1 MSQTDIINELESQ
14 IKRVD
19 TQSLDIS
26 FNELFDMYTSGE
38 LDITPD
44 YQRLFRWSEGTRSRF
59 IESLLLQMPV
69 PPIYV
74 IETEEGKYELI
85 DGLQRFS
92 SYLHLRGELEAEH
105 LDPPINKGDLLK
117 LTECDIVN
125 SLNGLTWNDLPTIL
139 QIKLKRTYIRVQV
152 VKKTSDNVFKY
163 HMFKRLNTGGEVL
176 SYQQIRNCTI
186 RLLNTRF
193 INYIENLKEDNNF
206 RTCIANISETQRL
219 EAFDQEL
226 VLRFFA
232 LKNNPDNFVHG
243 VADFLTEYMEKV
255 ATEDISF
262 DYEDNQS
269 SFEKTFNILN
279 QTWGD
284 RIFGRLNKSNDD
296 LQSNFGIYHFE
307 SITLGLQSILN
318 KVNENEPEHIN
329 KIKKIILALKQD
341 EEFKKRT
348 TGGGKNSSGQFKA
361 RIAISEKYFQQI
373 EF

>member
-176 SYQQIRNCTI
+176 SDQQIRNCTI
-186 RLLNTRF
+186 RLLNTKF
-193 INYIENLKEDNNF
+193 INYIDKLKEDNNF
-206 RTCIANISETQRL
+206 RNCIVNISEKQRL

-232 LKNNPDNFVHG
+232 LKNNPDKFVHD

-284 RIFGRLNKSNDD
+284 RIFGRLNKSNGD

-318 KVNENEPEHIN
+318 KVNENDPAHID
-329 KIKKIILALKQD
+329 KIKKTILDLKKD
-341 EEFKKRT
+341 DDFKKLT
-348 TGGGKNSSGQFKA
+348 TGGGKNSSGLFKA

>member
-105 LDPPINKGDLLK
+105 LEPPINKGDLLK

-176 SYQQIRNCTI
+176 SAQQIRNCTI
-186 RLLNTRF
+186 RLLNTKF
-193 INYIENLKEDNNF
+193 INYIDKLKEDNNF
-206 RTCIANISETQRL
+206 KNCIANISETQRL

-232 LKNNPDNFVHG
+232 LKNNPDNYVHG

-318 KVNENEPEHIN
+318 KVNENNPAHID
-329 KIKKIILALKQD
+329 KIKKTILDLKKD
-341 EEFKKRT
+341 DDFKKLT

-361 RIAISEKYFQQI
+361 RIAISEKHFQQI

>member
-26 FNELFDMYTSGE
+26 FNELFDMYSSGE

-117 LTECDIVN
+117 LAECDIVN

-176 SYQQIRNCTI
+176 SDQQIRNCTI
-186 RLLNTRF
+186 RLLNTKF
-193 INYIENLKEDNNF
+193 INYIDKLKEDNNF
-206 RTCIANISETQRL
+206 RNCIVNISEKQRL

-232 LKNNPDNFVHG
+232 LKNNPDKFVHD

-284 RIFGRLNKSNDD
+284 RIFGRLNKSNGD

>member
-26 FNELFDMYTSGE
+26 FNELFDMYTSSE

-139 QIKLKRTYIRVQV
+139 QIKLKRTYIRVQI

-186 RLLNTRF
+186 RLLSPEFND
-193 INYIENLKEDNNF
+193 YIIELSKNENFKK
-206 RTCIANISETQRL
+206 CITNISETQRL

-232 LKNNPDNFVHG
+232 FKNNPDNFSHD
-243 VADFLTEYMEKV
+243 VADYLTEYMEKV
-255 ATEDISF
+255 TTKDIPF

-284 RIFGRLNKSNDD
+284 RIFGRLNKNNDD

-307 SITLGLQSILN
+307 SIILGLQSILN
-318 KVNENEPEHIN
+318 KVNENDPAHID
-329 KIKKIILALKQD
+329 KIKKTILDLKKD
-341 EEFKKRT
+341 DGFKKLT
-348 TGGGKNSSGQFKA
+348 TGGGKNSSGLFKA
-361 RIAISEKYFQQI
+361 RIAISENYFQEI

>member
-105 LDPPINKGDLLK
+105 LDSPINKGDLLK

-232 LKNNPDNFVHG
+232 LKNNPDNFSHD
-243 VADFLTEYMEKV
+243 VADFFTEYMEKV
-255 ATEDISF
+255 TTEDISF